1 LSVSRYGV
9 LGDKQMIVLELKI
22 IEGKNMTT
30 IKSNGNSMKKA
41 FQKLWNL
48 VYEKGLIRNV
58 W

>member
-1 LSVSRYGV
+1 
-9 LGDKQMIVLELKI
+9 MIVLELKI

-41 FQKLWNL
+41 FQKMWNL
-48 VYEKGLIRNV
+48 AYEKGLIRNV

>member
-1 LSVSRYGV
+1 
-9 LGDKQMIVLELKI
+9 MIVLELKI
-22 IEGKNMTT
+22 IEGKNMTK

-48 VYEKGLIRNV
+48 AYEKGLIRNV

>member
-1 LSVSRYGV
+1 
-9 LGDKQMIVLELKI
+9 MIFIELKI
-22 IEGKNMTT
+22 IEGKNVTT
-30 IKSNGNSMKKA
+30 FKTKENSIAKA